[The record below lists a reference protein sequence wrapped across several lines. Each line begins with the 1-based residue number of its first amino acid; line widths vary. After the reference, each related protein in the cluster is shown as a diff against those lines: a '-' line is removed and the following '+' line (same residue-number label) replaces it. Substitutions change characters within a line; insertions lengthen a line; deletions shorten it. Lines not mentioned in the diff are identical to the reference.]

1 MTQRYAHLA
10 QQTLGN
16 AAEVVGE
23 MIDAAEAPIQAAAT
37 VAEVSEVVSEASPA
51 R

>member
-16 AAEVVGE
+16 AAEIVGE
-23 MIDAAEAPIQAAAT
+23 MIDSAEAPIQPAAT
-37 VAEVSEVVSEASPA
+37 SVDLPATVSEPA
-51 R
+51 PAQ